1 MIREEIKSKIE
12 SLFSTEKYSEE
23 EFEIMLK
30 FHLNEPLIEREQE
43 ILNELYYKKIA
54 QQKLAILSDKK
65 IYTLVSCVSLSKI
78 LPQDYLELP
87 IFKSLRVFKE
97 IKNIY
102 LLYTNESEFN
112 FKEISEKLK
121 RFNINVIGK
130 TIKNDTID
138 DIYTTIRDLAIK
150 GEINKENTIFDITLG
165 LKMSGIAFYKL
176 ASERGFIS
184 INWKEL
190 QLPIY
195 NYNEKNSSYEETNFG
210 KRIPLTVTLELLKE
224 PLKES
229 MKTYT
234 MLNEA
239 LENKEYNVISSHFKN
254 IGNDDISFFFEKLA
268 QLFTFE
274 NISSLDYKKFFNGVE
289 EFLKNIF
296 LYPNFTDFT
305 KERIKEFLASLLVL
319 ISFEQKDRKTL
330 IQREFSWLNNSE
342 FYFPFTYIQKQGVYF
357 INQEAD
363 ILDITTLLKYRDDKL
378 IERVD
383 VEDIDDFEEE
393 IYYKKEI
400 YFYLVLEYFYSKIKD
415 KESNS
420 FLQFFKKSILKEF
433 GINLSG
439 KSDLI
444 NRLTLDDFIKII
456 FYKCDLED
464 LEEYDKGD
472 IQLIKNALNFLNI
485 CEIFKEDPTKEIE
498 LKDYTLKILK
508 YNIEINLLEEE
519 EMKEAF
525 NKRGKKL
532 QAFAQ
537 PIVNFINS
545 TNINFKLTEKNIYEY
560 DIDENREKT
569 SKGLKKDFSRFKT
582 KVVLPLNSIVDRELK
597 KRGIISEEFINF
609 NSRERAFTINS
620 DFYIRV
626 TTQL

>member
-130 TIKNDTID
+130 AIKNDTID

-239 LENKEYNVISSHFKN
+239 LENKEYNVVSSHFKN

-274 NISSLDYKKFFNGVE
+274 NISSLDYKKFFNSVE

-319 ISFEQKDRKTL
+319 ISFEQKNRKTL

-415 KESNS
+415 RESNS

-433 GINLSG
+433 GISLSG

-456 FYKCDLED
+456 FYKCDLE
-464 LEEYDKGD
+464 EYDKED

-620 DFYIRV
+620 DFYIR
-626 TTQL
+626 

>member
-130 TIKNDTID
+130 AIKNDTID
-138 DIYTTIRDLAIK
+138 DIYTSIRDLAIK

-239 LENKEYNVISSHFKN
+239 LENKEYNVVSSHFKN

-319 ISFEQKDRKTL
+319 ISFEQKDKKTL

-378 IERVD
+378 IERAD

-415 KESNS
+415 RESNS

-433 GINLSG
+433 GISLSG
-439 KSDLI
+439 QSDLI

-456 FYKCDLED
+456 FYKCDLES
-464 LEEYDKGD
+464 LEDYDKED

-508 YNIEINLLEEE
+508 YNIEINLLEED

-620 DFYIRV
+620 DFYIR
-626 TTQL
+626 

>member
-130 TIKNDTID
+130 AIKNDTID

-239 LENKEYNVISSHFKN
+239 LENKEYNVVSSHFKN

-274 NISSLDYKKFFNGVE
+274 NISSLNYKKFFNGVE

-415 KESNS
+415 RESNS

-433 GINLSG
+433 GISLSG

-464 LEEYDKGD
+464 LEEYDKED

-508 YNIEINLLEEE
+508 YNIEINFLEEE

-620 DFYIRV
+620 DFYIR
-626 TTQL
+626 

>member
-130 TIKNDTID
+130 AIKNDTID

-239 LENKEYNVISSHFKN
+239 LENKEYNVVSSHFKN

-319 ISFEQKDRKTL
+319 ISFEQKNRKTL

-415 KESNS
+415 RESNS

-433 GINLSG
+433 GISLSG

-464 LEEYDKGD
+464 LEEYDKED

-525 NKRGKKL
+525 NKKGKRL

-620 DFYIRV
+620 DFYIR
-626 TTQL
+626 

>member
-112 FKEISEKLK
+112 FKDISEKLK

-130 TIKNDTID
+130 AIKNDTID

-472 IQLIKNALNFLNI
+472 IQLIKNAFNFLNI

-620 DFYIRV
+620 DFYIR
-626 TTQL
+626 

>member
-130 TIKNDTID
+130 AIKNDTID

-239 LENKEYNVISSHFKN
+239 LENKEYNVVSSHFKN

-319 ISFEQKDRKTL
+319 ISFEQKDKKTL

-378 IERVD
+378 IERAD

-415 KESNS
+415 RESNS

-433 GINLSG
+433 GISLSG

-456 FYKCDLED
+456 FYKCDLES
-464 LEEYDKGD
+464 LEDYDKED

-620 DFYIRV
+620 DFYIR
-626 TTQL
+626 

>member
-30 FHLNEPLIEREQE
+30 FHLNELLIEREQE

-130 TIKNDTID
+130 AIKNDTID

-239 LENKEYNVISSHFKN
+239 LENKEYNVVSSHFKN

-319 ISFEQKDRKTL
+319 ISFEQKDKKTL

-415 KESNS
+415 RESNS

-433 GINLSG
+433 GISLSG

-456 FYKCDLED
+456 FYKCDLES
-464 LEEYDKGD
+464 LEDYDKED

-537 PIVNFINS
+537 SIVNFINS

-620 DFYIRV
+620 DFYIR
-626 TTQL
+626 

>member
-130 TIKNDTID
+130 AIKNDTID

-239 LENKEYNVISSHFKN
+239 LENKEYNVVSSHFKN

-274 NISSLDYKKFFNGVE
+274 NISSLNYKKFFNGVE

-415 KESNS
+415 RESNS

-433 GINLSG
+433 GISLSG

-464 LEEYDKGD
+464 LEEYDKED

-620 DFYIRV
+620 DFYIR
-626 TTQL
+626 

>member
-30 FHLNEPLIEREQE
+30 FHLNELLIEREQE

-130 TIKNDTID
+130 AIKNDTID

-274 NISSLDYKKFFNGVE
+274 NISSLDYKKFFNGIE

-415 KESNS
+415 RESNS

-433 GINLSG
+433 GISLSG

-444 NRLTLDDFIKII
+444 SRLTLDDFIKII
-456 FYKCDLED
+456 FYKCDLES
-464 LEEYDKGD
+464 LEDYDKED

-485 CEIFKEDPTKEIE
+485 CEVFKEDPTKEIE

-508 YNIEINLLEEE
+508 YNIEINLLEED

-620 DFYIRV
+620 DFYIR
-626 TTQL
+626 

>member
-130 TIKNDTID
+130 AIKNDTID

-239 LENKEYNVISSHFKN
+239 LENKEYNVVSSHFKN

-274 NISSLDYKKFFNGVE
+274 NISSLNYKKFFNGVE

-415 KESNS
+415 RESNS

-433 GINLSG
+433 GISLSG

-464 LEEYDKGD
+464 LEEYDKED

-485 CEIFKEDPTKEIE
+485 CEIFKEDPAKEIE

-620 DFYIRV
+620 DFYIR
-626 TTQL
+626 

>member
-78 LPQDYLELP
+78 LPQDYLELL

-130 TIKNDTID
+130 AIKNDTID

-239 LENKEYNVISSHFKN
+239 LENKEYNVVSSHFKN

-330 IQREFSWLNNSE
+330 IQKEFSWLNNSE
-342 FYFPFTYIQKQGVYF
+342 FYFLFTYIQKQGVYF

-363 ILDITTLLKYRDDKL
+363 ILDIITLLKYRDDKL

-415 KESNS
+415 RESNS

-433 GINLSG
+433 GISLSG

-456 FYKCDLED
+456 FYKCDLES
-464 LEEYDKGD
+464 LEDYDKED

-620 DFYIRV
+620 DFYIR
-626 TTQL
+626 

>member
-130 TIKNDTID
+130 AIKNDTID

-415 KESNS
+415 RESNS

-433 GINLSG
+433 GISLSG

-464 LEEYDKGD
+464 LEEYDKED

-508 YNIEINLLEEE
+508 YNIEINLLEEK

-560 DIDENREKT
+560 DVDENREKT

-620 DFYIRV
+620 DFYIR
-626 TTQL
+626 

>member
-130 TIKNDTID
+130 AIKNDTID

-239 LENKEYNVISSHFKN
+239 LENKEYNVVSSHFKN

-330 IQREFSWLNNSE
+330 IQKEFSWLNNSE

-415 KESNS
+415 RESNS

-433 GINLSG
+433 GISLSG

-464 LEEYDKGD
+464 LEEYDKED

-485 CEIFKEDPTKEIE
+485 CEIFKEDPAKEIE

-620 DFYIRV
+620 DFYIR
-626 TTQL
+626 

>member
-130 TIKNDTID
+130 AIKNDTID

-239 LENKEYNVISSHFKN
+239 LENKEYNVVSSHFKN

-330 IQREFSWLNNSE
+330 IQKEFSWLNNSE

-415 KESNS
+415 RESNS

-433 GINLSG
+433 GISLSG

-444 NRLTLDDFIKII
+444 SRLTLDDFIKII
-456 FYKCDLED
+456 FYKCDLES
-464 LEEYDKGD
+464 LEDYDKED

-485 CEIFKEDPTKEIE
+485 CEVFKEDPTKEIE

-508 YNIEINLLEEE
+508 YNIEINLLEED

-620 DFYIRV
+620 DFYIR
-626 TTQL
+626 

>member
-1 MIREEIKSKIE
+1 MLREEIKNSIR
-12 SLFSTEKYSEE
+12 SLFSKNEYSQEE
-23 EFEIMLK
+23 IEIMLK
-30 FHLNEPLIEREQE
+30 FHLNEVLIEREQE
-43 ILNELYYKKIA
+43 ILNELYYKKMA
-54 QQKLAILSDKK
+54 QQNLAITSDKK
-65 IYTLVSCVSLSKI
+65 ISTLVSCVSLSKI
-78 LPQDYLELP
+78 IPQDYLELP
-87 IFKSLRVFKE
+87 IFKSLRFFKE

-102 LLYTNESEFN
+102 LLYTNESKFN
-112 FKEISEKLK
+112 FKEISEKLEK
-121 RFNINVIGK
+121 LNIKVIGK
-130 TIKNDTID
+130 NIKNDTID
-138 DIYTTIRDLAIK
+138 DIYITIRELAIK

-195 NYNEKNSSYEETNFG
+195 KYDEKNSLYEETNFG

-229 MKTYT
+229 IKTYT

-239 LENKEYNVISSHFKN
+239 LENKEYNIISSHFKN
-254 IGNDDISFFFEKLA
+254 IGNDDISFLFENLA

-274 NISSLDYKKFFNGVE
+274 NISSLDYKKFFKDVE
-289 EFLKNIF
+289 EFLKKIF

-305 KERIKEFLASLLVL
+305 KEKIKDFLASLLVL
-319 ISFEQKDRKTL
+319 ISYEQKDRKTL
-330 IQREFSWLNNSE
+330 IQKEFSWVNNSE
-342 FYFPFTYIQKQGVYF
+342 FYFPFTYIQKQAINF
-357 INQEAD
+357 IDQEAD
-363 ILDITTLLKYRDDKL
+363 NSEITTLLKYRDNKL
-378 IERVD
+378 IEKID
-383 VEDIDDFEEE
+383 VKDDFEEE

-400 YFYLVLEYFYSKIKD
+400 YFYLILEYFYSKIRD

-420 FLQFFKKSILKEF
+420 FLQFLKKNILKEF
-433 GINLSG
+433 KINLSG
-439 KSDLI
+439 KNNLI
-444 NRLTLDDFIKII
+444 NSLTLDDFIKII

-464 LEEYDKGD
+464 LEDYDKED
-472 IQLIKNALNFLNI
+472 IQLIKDTLKFLNI
-485 CEIFKEDPTKEIE
+485 CEIFKEDPTRDIE
-498 LKDYTLKILK
+498 LKGYTLKILK
-508 YNIEINLLEEE
+508 YNIEIDLIEEE
-519 EMKEAF
+519 EMREAF
-525 NKRGKKL
+525 NKKGKRL

-537 PIVNFINS
+537 PIVNFINCGK
-545 TNINFKLTEKNIYEY
+545 NNFKLTEKNIYEY

-620 DFYIRV
+620 DFYIR
-626 TTQL
+626 

>member
-130 TIKNDTID
+130 AIKNDTID

-239 LENKEYNVISSHFKN
+239 LENKEYNVVSSHFKN

-330 IQREFSWLNNSE
+330 IQKEFSWLNNSE

-620 DFYIRV
+620 DFYIR
-626 TTQL
+626 

>member
-1 MIREEIKSKIE
+1 MIREEIKNSIR
-12 SLFSTEKYSEE
+12 SLFSKNEYSQEE
-23 EFEIMLK
+23 IEIMLK
-30 FHLNEPLIEREQE
+30 FHLNEALIEKDQK

-130 TIKNDTID
+130 VIKNDTID

-239 LENKEYNVISSHFKN
+239 LENKEYNVVSSHFKN

-319 ISFEQKDRKTL
+319 ISFEQKDKKTL

-357 INQEAD
+357 INQEVD
-363 ILDITTLLKYRDDKL
+363 TLDITTLLKYRDDKL

-415 KESNS
+415 RESNS

-433 GINLSG
+433 GISLSG

-456 FYKCDLED
+456 FYKCDLES
-464 LEEYDKGD
+464 LEDYDKED

-485 CEIFKEDPTKEIE
+485 CEVFKENPTKEIE
-498 LKDYTLKILK
+498 LKDYILKILK
-508 YNIEINLLEEE
+508 YNIEINLLEED

-525 NKRGKKL
+525 NKKGKRL

-537 PIVNFINS
+537 PIINFINS

-609 NSRERAFTINS
+609 NSRERAFTINN
-620 DFYIRV
+620 DFYIR
-626 TTQL
+626 

>member
-130 TIKNDTID
+130 AIKNDTID

-239 LENKEYNVISSHFKN
+239 LENKEYNVVSSHFKN

-319 ISFEQKDRKTL
+319 ISFEQKNRKTL

-415 KESNS
+415 RESNS

-433 GINLSG
+433 GISLSG

-456 FYKCDLED
+456 FYKCDLES
-464 LEEYDKGD
+464 LEDYDKED

-508 YNIEINLLEEE
+508 YNIEINLLEED

-545 TNINFKLTEKNIYEY
+545 TNINFKLTEKNIYKY

-620 DFYIRV
+620 DFYIR
-626 TTQL
+626 